1 MLTKRANILFD
12 EELWK
17 TLVNLAKVNSTSVG
31 KLVRDAVEDK
41 YSRKEVLARRKKAFE
56 NILKA
61 RPKPYHG
68 KINYKELI
76 NEGRTV
82 Y

>member
-1 MLTKRANILFD
+1 MFE

-17 TLVNLAKVNSTSVG
+17 TLVNLARVNNTSVG
-31 KLVRDAVEDK
+31 KLIRDAIEDK
-41 YSRKEVLARRKKAFE
+41 YARKEVLARRKKAFE
-56 NILKA
+56 NILKT
-61 RPKPYHG
+61 RPKPYRG

-76 NEGRTV
+76 NEGRTI